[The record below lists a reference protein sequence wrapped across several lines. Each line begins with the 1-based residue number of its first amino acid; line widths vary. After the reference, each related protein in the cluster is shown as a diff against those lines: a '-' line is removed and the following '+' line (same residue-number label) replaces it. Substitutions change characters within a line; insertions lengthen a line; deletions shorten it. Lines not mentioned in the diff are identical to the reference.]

1 MLKILLLLVSC
12 VFIAADYAAANP
24 AAADSAKIDGDWDW
38 KMPSP
43 FGETT
48 AVLSAKSEGSKL
60 SGTFAFTETRKLTIE
75 NGVIDGNKIKLTV
88 KRDRPDGGSVV
99 YEMTGSWE
107 GGEMKGIAE
116 ADMFGQKATAN
127 WSAKRK

>member
-1 MLKILLLLVSC
+1 LACGL
-12 VFIAADYAAANP
+12 F
-24 AAADSAKIDGDWDW
+24 AADSPKVDGDWDW

-48 AVLSAKSEGSKL
+48 AVLTAKSEGSKL
-60 SGTFAFTETRKLTIE
+60 TGVFAFTETRKLTIE
-75 NGVIDGNKIKLTV
+75 NGVIDGNKIKMTV
-88 KRDRPDGGSVV
+88 KRDRPEGGSVV

-107 GGEMKGIAE
+107 GGEMKGTAE
-116 ADMFGQKATAN
+116 TDMFGQKATAN

>member
-1 MLKILLLLVSC
+1 MDTLRILSC
-12 VFIAADYAAANP
+12 TILACGLF
-24 AAADSAKIDGDWDW
+24 AADSPKVDGDWDW

-48 AVLSAKSEGSKL
+48 AVLTAKSEGSKL
-60 SGTFAFTETRKLTIE
+60 TGVFAFTETRKLTIE
-75 NGVIDGNKIKLTV
+75 NGVIDGNKIKMTV
-88 KRDRPDGGSVV
+88 KRDRPEGGSVV

-107 GGEMKGIAE
+107 GGEMKGTAE
-116 ADMFGQKATAN
+116 TDMFGQKATAN